1 MTTIFGP
8 FVPGITETE
17 RIAELRSLAVLVAVF
32 TGSENPLVPLLR
44 QAEHDDAA
52 AVRALELLD
61 RVPALTRRRLLSTFG
76 RVTWPAKP
84 RAQFR
89 QVKS

>member
-1 MTTIFGP
+1 MSTIFGP
-8 FVPGITETE
+8 WVSGITETE

-52 AVRALELLD
+52 ALRSLELLD
-61 RVPALTRRRLLSTFG
+61 RMPSLTKRRLLSTFG
-76 RVTWPAKP
+76 AVTWPPQKII
-84 RAQFR
+84 RGR
-89 QVKS
+89 QG